1 LAWGIDLA
9 YLARGSTA
17 HPTATPHAACPQPL
31 TERRSG
37 VEKIDNIKKAS
48 QLARAIASDIAVYN
62 TANIEKALREDN
74 FFEVLADEIE
84 EGRTLFESRVTPEIY
99 QNTNIFA
106 KAIIDILICGKAH
119 LKTPIW

>member
-1 LAWGIDLA
+1 
-9 YLARGSTA
+9 
-17 HPTATPHAACPQPL
+17 
-31 TERRSG
+31 